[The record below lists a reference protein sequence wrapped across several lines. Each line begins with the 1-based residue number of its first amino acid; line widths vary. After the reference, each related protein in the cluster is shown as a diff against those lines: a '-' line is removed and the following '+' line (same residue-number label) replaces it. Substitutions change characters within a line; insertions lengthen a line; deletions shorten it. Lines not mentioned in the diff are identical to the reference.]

1 MYLLE
6 SVVSWTV
13 TQYFTLYFWRSIS
26 TSPQDF
32 HISRWTFHS
41 KLNYK
46 AEYFVVLAIFIFI
59 ETPVTWYRAIYFSWI
74 SDEMY
79 CQQVHDLHAIASQWH
94 KQHREGKKVKIQ
106 GDLHQLAE
114 RQEDLQHTR
123 RGHPTS
129 IAILATVEIAKAN
142 NGGIVPY
149 AAMSDIVNSMK
160 PTLPWLTKG
169 MLRNHISKLN
179 KEKIQKDAAR
189 PPDEDVAATANSHS
203 GGGSSTSTLSALTF
217 DTTGGGNS
225 ATAAGTTGTTMG
237 ASTCN
242 DEDDNAAGGRPKGSS
257 DKSKRDVKKR
267 QRLALLEAT
276 KQYQRALKKKR
287 QEDGATTCLMHGTL
301 ATIIG
306 KAKALCNVEN
316 FTPIHPSTILSRRKR
331 NHINPV
337 VLQGIT
343 SPMTAIEPYLIAIIL
358 QLARIRSPN
367 NATSWQQ
374 DKYHCPYQ
382 ERATTSR

>member
-1 MYLLE
+1 
-6 SVVSWTV
+6 
-13 TQYFTLYFWRSIS
+13 
-26 TSPQDF
+26 
-32 HISRWTFHS
+32 
-41 KLNYK
+41 
-46 AEYFVVLAIFIFI
+46 
-59 ETPVTWYRAIYFSWI
+59 
-74 SDEMY
+74 
-79 CQQVHDLHAIASQWH
+79 
-94 KQHREGKKVKIQ
+94 VKIQ

-114 RQEDLQHTR
+114 QQEDLQHTR

-179 KEKIQKDAAR
+179 KEKIQKDAAK

-237 ASTCN
+237 ASTCS
-242 DEDDNAAGGRPKGSS
+242 DENDNAAGGRPKGSS
-257 DKSKRDVKKR
+257 YKSKRDVKKR

-301 ATIIG
+301 ATIKVG

-316 FTPIHPSTILSRRKR
+316 FTIHPSSIRSRCKR

-337 VLQGIT
+337 LVSQGTT
-343 SPMTAIEPYLIAIIL
+343 SPMAAVEPYLIAIIL
-358 QLARIRSPN
+358 QLARMRSPINATMGLHLANSLIQGTDIAKAIMAKRAKQKRQATVMTTRQASLSIPGEEQHPADKTIILLGSGYWNGFMRRHRHIIRSKR
-367 NATSWQQ
+367 S
-374 DKYHCPYQ
+374 DKFEAKPAEWCTYENFSDMYDHIMKQ
-382 ERATTSR
+382 WSSMELHQNVT